1 MERRGRGTNE
11 RIAVG
16 SGERESET
24 RGVRAR
30 GWWKCARGGSVKEK
44 RVARGVRPVGRYFC
58 ACFVFNFSPPFARRG
73 ADAAPLYS
81 APRRAAPLRA
91 IPRHAAPRRRAEE
104 PWRAGWCAVVL
115 VRMHISVPHILIQG
129 VITRLS
135 SAHSHH
141 CLNHPPPPSSSSR
154 QFPSPRG
161 PVPLPTALLHLLH
174 LQPPSSFCGSPS
186 PTQPPRLSCTNLY
199 YPPAGRIFLQ
209 TGPSISLSS
218 PSPRLSNSSDTQV
231 SSLFPL
237 SILSLPP
244 SPLPY
249 TFRA

>member
-16 SGERESET
+16 SGER
-24 RGVRAR
+24 RGVSAR
-30 GWWKCARGGSVKEK
+30 GSKGVEVRAGARGGSVKEK
-44 RVARGVRPVGRYFC
+44 VVARGVRPVGRYFC

-154 QFPSPRG
+154 QPRPLAAPSPYPRPSSTFFTSSHHRPSVALLRRPNH
-161 PVPLPTALLHLLH
+161 PVYPTRTFTTPQLEESSCRPVLPYPSPPLP
-174 LQPPSSFCGSPS
+174 SF
-186 PTQPPRLSCTNLY
+186 
-199 YPPAGRIFLQ
+199 
-209 TGPSISLSS
+209 
-218 PSPRLSNSSDTQV
+218 
-231 SSLFPL
+231 
-237 SILSLPP
+237 
-244 SPLPY
+244 
-249 TFRA
+249 

>member
-1 MERRGRGTNE
+1 M
-11 RIAVG
+11 
-16 SGERESET
+16 
-24 RGVRAR
+24 
-30 GWWKCARGGSVKEK
+30 KEK
-44 RVARGVRPVGRYFC
+44 EVARGVRPVGRYFC

-81 APRRAAPLRA
+81 APRRAALLRA

-154 QFPSPRG
+154 QPRPLAAPSPCPR
-161 PVPLPTALLHLLH
+161 PSSTFFTSSHHRPSVALLRRPNHPVYPARTFTTPQLEESSCRPVLPYPSPPPPPP
-174 LQPPSSFCGSPS
+174 PPSF
-186 PTQPPRLSCTNLY
+186 
-199 YPPAGRIFLQ
+199 
-209 TGPSISLSS
+209 
-218 PSPRLSNSSDTQV
+218 
-231 SSLFPL
+231 
-237 SILSLPP
+237 
-244 SPLPY
+244 
-249 TFRA
+249 

>member
-16 SGERESET
+16 SGER
-24 RGVRAR
+24 RGVSAR
-30 GWWKCARGGSVKEK
+30 EWWKCARGGFVKEK
-44 RVARGVRPVGRYFC
+44 RVARGARPVGRYFC

-81 APRRAAPLRA
+81 APRRATPLLAAPR
-91 IPRHAAPRRRAEE
+91 RTAPRRRAEE

-154 QFPSPRG
+154 QPRPLAAPSPCPR
-161 PVPLPTALLHLLH
+161 PSSTFFTSSHRPSVALLHRPNHPVYPARTFTTPQLEE
-174 LQPPSSFCGSPS
+174 SSCRPVLPYPSPS
-186 PTQPPRLSCTNLY
+186 PP
-199 YPPAGRIFLQ
+199 F
-209 TGPSISLSS
+209 
-218 PSPRLSNSSDTQV
+218 
-231 SSLFPL
+231 F
-237 SILSLPP
+237 
-244 SPLPY
+244 
-249 TFRA
+249 